1 MSFQLLMYSQ
11 DILICRILEEIAFPS
26 AHQATWSLIIHLIT
40 EQRFE
45 KLANITVG
53 IILMWVS
60 ITHNFY
66 ASYLNIFGWG
76 FYLRGFLIIMK
87 NFIEGVHWHEIKNQG
102 ATMPCR
108 IPCKSQYFE
117 IEH

>member
-53 IILMWVS
+53 IILM
-60 ITHNFY
+60 
-66 ASYLNIFGWG
+66 
-76 FYLRGFLIIMK
+76 
-87 NFIEGVHWHEIKNQG
+87 
-102 ATMPCR
+102 
-108 IPCKSQYFE
+108 
-117 IEH
+117 